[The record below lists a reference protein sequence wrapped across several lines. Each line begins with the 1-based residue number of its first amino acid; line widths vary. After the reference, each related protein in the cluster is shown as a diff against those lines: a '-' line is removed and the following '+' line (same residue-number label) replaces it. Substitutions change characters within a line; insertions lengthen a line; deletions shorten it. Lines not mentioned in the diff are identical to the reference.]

1 MKDGGT
7 QETSVARN
15 LAFYGLEGERM
26 VSVSAKMPVIDG

>member
-26 VSVSAKMPVIDG
+26 VSAKMSVIDS